1 MIGTVLILGLTLF
14 AATRLRGLA
23 PARRVALSFL
33 IGVGL
38 PVLLVCLAARL
49 GIQPGAAGVLAAF
62 AAGAVLVW
70 IMTRPLRAAPD
81 DAMWLGA
88 LAASFAV
95 SCLSALLGRPPA
107 AGMLV
112 DPWAHIAWSRDLPA
126 VFDLYPPG
134 FPAFVAILGLG
145 DPLLGAFRLAPFL
158 LHAVLA
164 AQFLALVETIG
175 ASWPG
180 AVSGLLYLVV
190 PVAFTKFDPPRPEL
204 FAAIWIVSAWWI
216 VLGALPARRWVY
228 ASLAFSTCV
237 LFVSHV
243 SPLEIAHV
251 AALGICVLTGIVGGL
266 AGSRRGLVVSLFA
279 GSALSLAISPWPLK
293 VLSRDESIFL
303 LPSAYAA
310 GPPGAI
316 DIARMWGP
324 GLSAAGAVSA
334 AWFLSR
340 FKTIPRETR
349 GLLAGIALMGIL
361 VLAPALVTALGIYI
375 PVPLATYRFYLA
387 AALPLAMGAAAAG
400 SAAWKD
406 RRAVRFGA
414 AACGLIAV
422 LDLSLRP
429 SLSIS
434 HGLAALVIGAAAWW
448 FARARRRFIAVG
460 LAAALAA
467 SFGVAVRIALWRPHA
482 PAEAV
487 WLAEKGDPRLPV
499 VAGWPEIVALDAL
512 VPQRAIDGL
521 PGRDGNVARHR
532 SVTISPLHDELDWCG
547 TNAAASVGLLR
558 TFLERAN
565 ALPAYVVVGDALAES
580 WSLYAGQ
587 REHLKNRG
595 DLDKHPFWSTL
606 PCPESAATRLAKIRS
621 AFDADPGVR
630 REFSAEA
637 VVVYRID

>member
-1 MIGTVLILGLTLF
+1 MIGTVLILALTLF

-33 IGVGL
+33 MGVGI
-38 PVLLVCLAARL
+38 PVLLVCLGARL
-49 GIQPGAAGVLAAF
+49 GIQPGPGIVVAVF
-62 AAGAVLVW
+62 AAAAVLVW
-70 IMTRPLRAAPD
+70 ITTRPLGPAPG
-81 DAMWLGA
+81 DARWLGP
-88 LAASFAV
+88 LGVSFAV
-95 SCLSALLGRPPA
+95 SCLSAFLGRPPA

-134 FPAFVAILGLG
+134 FPAFIAILGLD
-145 DPLLGAFRLAPFL
+145 DPLVGAFRLAPFL
-158 LHAVLA
+158 LHTALA

-175 ASWPG
+175 AAWPG
-180 AVSGLLYLVV
+180 AVSALLYLVV

-216 VLGALPARRWVY
+216 VLGALPTRRWIY
-228 ASLAFSTCV
+228 ASLALSTCV
-237 LFVSHV
+237 LLVSHL

-251 AALGICVLTGIVGGL
+251 ATLGMCVLTGIAGGF
-266 AGSRRGLVVSLFA
+266 AGSRRGLVVSLLA
-279 GSALSLAISPWPLK
+279 GSALSLVVSPWPLRI
-293 VLSRDESIFL
+293 LSRDESIFL

-310 GPPGAI
+310 TPPGAI

-349 GLLAGIALMGIL
+349 GLLTGIALMGIL
-361 VLAPALVTALGIYI
+361 VLAPALVTAMGIYV

-400 SAAWKD
+400 SAAWKVG
-406 RRAVRFGA
+406 RAVRFGA

-422 LDLSLRP
+422 LDLCLRP
-429 SLSIS
+429 SLTIS
-434 HGLAALVIGAAAWW
+434 HGLAALAIAAAVWW
-448 FARARRRFIAVG
+448 FARARHRAVAVG

-467 SFGVAVRIALWRPHA
+467 FLGAASRIAIWLPHA
-482 PAEAV
+482 PAEAA
-487 WLAEKGDPRLPV
+487 WLAEKGDPGLPV

-512 VPQRAIDGL
+512 VPQRATDGL

-532 SVTISPLHDELDWCG
+532 STAISPLHDELDWCG
-547 TNAAASVGLLR
+547 ENAAASVEKLKGFLR
-558 TFLERAN
+558 GSHQ
-565 ALPAYVVVGDALAES
+565 LPAYVVVGEGLAES

-595 DLDKHPFWSTL
+595 DLDKHPFWSPL
-606 PCPESAATRLAKIRS
+606 PCPESAATRLARIRS
-621 AFDADPGVR
+621 AFEAAPGVR
-630 REFSAEA
+630 REFSAEG
-637 VVVYRID
+637 VVVYRIE